1 MVHEKL
7 KEVRDFTQS
16 EKNIAE
22 FVLENPNQIQK
33 ITADNLA
40 QRTYTSRATVTRFCH
55 KLGMKGYRD
64 FQQQLSL
71 DLSDLNRI
79 KNLISDDPIDGSTQ
93 YEELVDII
101 PSIYEK
107 ALTHTKM
114 VVDHEVIKRVIGAI
128 HQANHLSLYG
138 IGISNILAQSAAFKL
153 MTIGIECSAYD
164 GLNEH
169 YVLAKKNRSKEMAI
183 VFSLTGTN
191 PTILSIARY
200 LKEKD
205 IFVVAIIGNKSAQM
219 NEICD
224 EVIEFYP
231 QETLLSFEA
240 LDSFMSATYIID
252 LIFTNLLVKDYQ
264 HNVDVAIEILKK
276 DSLNQ

>member
-1 MVHEKL
+1 MVYEKL
-7 KEVRDFTQS
+7 KATEDFTQS

-22 FVLENPNQIQK
+22 FILDNSNQIQK
-33 ITADNLA
+33 FTADDLA

-55 KLGMKGYRD
+55 KLGMQGYRD

-79 KNLISDDPIDGSTQ
+79 KNLVSDDPIDAHTQ
-93 YEELVDII
+93 YEELVDIL

-107 ALTHTKM
+107 ALTQTKM
-114 VVDHEVIKRVIGAI
+114 VVDHEVIKRVTAAI
-128 HQANHLSLYG
+128 RQAGHLSLYG

-153 MTIGIECSAYD
+153 MTIGVECSAYD

-169 YVLAKKNRSKEMAI
+169 YILAKKNRHKEMAI

-200 LKEKD
+200 LKSKD
-205 IFVVAIIGNKSAQM
+205 IFVVAVIGNKSSQM
-219 NEICD
+219 HEICD

-264 HNVDVAIEILKK
+264 HNVDVAIEILKNE
-276 DSLNQ
+276 SRN